1 MMTVTVTVDDVT
13 DVIDMINVTDAT
25 DATDVMKIVIVVMHW
40 TVMHVMMTVTASVT
54 VIATETDVADAT
66 NVIVVVAIVE
76 QIPDSELL
84 SQDMGVT
91 LHELTT
97 LVMSTQIK
105 QSSFVLKIL

>member
-40 TVMHVMMTVTASVT
+40 TVMHVMMTVTDSVT
-54 VIATETDVADAT
+54 VTAVADAT

-105 QSSFVLKIL
+105 QSS